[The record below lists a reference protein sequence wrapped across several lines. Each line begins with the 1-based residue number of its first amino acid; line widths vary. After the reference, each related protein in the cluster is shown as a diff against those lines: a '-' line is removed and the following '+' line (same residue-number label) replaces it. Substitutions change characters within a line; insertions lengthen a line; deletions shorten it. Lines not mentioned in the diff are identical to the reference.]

1 VFVSPQPTVLHAD
14 LDAFYASVEQRDDP
28 ALRGRPVIVGPGV
41 CLAAS
46 YEAKAYG
53 VRSGMGAAAARR
65 ACPDAVFVRA
75 RFEAYTEA
83 SKAVFAI
90 FEETSPVV
98 EALSID
104 EAFLDVRGLEHI
116 RGTPVAIARQL
127 RSDVRERV
135 GLPITVGLAR
145 TKFLAKVASACA
157 KPDGLLVVMPDREL
171 EFLHPLP
178 VQALWG
184 VGGKTAAK
192 LHAAG
197 LTTVGEV
204 ARVPET
210 LLVEVCGRAA
220 GRQLHALSH
229 NRDPRRVRPRV
240 RRRSIGSQHA
250 LGRPRRRSPE
260 ELDAVLVGLV
270 DRVTRRMRKA
280 RRCGRTVVL
289 RVRFGD
295 YTRATRSRT
304 MVRATAQTE
313 PILATARS
321 VLAAA
326 MPLIETRG
334 LTLLGIA
341 VTNLEDNVGIQLAL
355 PLGRERE
362 AVVDAA
368 VDDVRARFGTAAITR
383 GVLVGRDR
391 GIEVPLLED

>member
-1 VFVSPQPTVLHAD
+1 
-14 LDAFYASVEQRDDP
+14 
-28 ALRGRPVIVGPGV
+28 
-41 CLAAS
+41 
-46 YEAKAYG
+46 
-53 VRSGMGAAAARR
+53 
-65 ACPDAVFVRA
+65 
-75 RFEAYTEA
+75 
-83 SKAVFAI
+83 
-90 FEETSPVV
+90 
-98 EALSID
+98 
-104 EAFLDVRGLEHI
+104 
-116 RGTPVAIARQL
+116 
-127 RSDVRERV
+127 
-135 GLPITVGLAR
+135 
-145 TKFLAKVASACA
+145 
-157 KPDGLLVVMPDREL
+157 MPDREL

-210 LLVEVCGRAA
+210 LLVEICGRAA